1 MGMPHPKQYGRLG
14 ARTMLEHAIDALLAA
29 ERIERVLVVVAG
41 SDTAFQSLTLKVRVS
56 CSPIGGATRADS
68 VHNGVRELLL
78 THGAKTN
85 DWVLVHDAAR
95 PCLAGAELSRLI
107 ETLEN
112 DDVGG
117 LLALPVSDTLKK
129 QDESMRVEA
138 TVSREHLWRAV
149 TPQMFRIGALQAALS
164 DPKVRAAATDES
176 AAIEAGGGRPR
187 LVEAF
192 ATNIKVTRPEDWP
205 LAEAIL
211 RMQGR
216 LG

>member
-1 MGMPHPKQYGRLG
+1 MGLPHPKQYGRLG

-41 SDTAFQSLTLKVRVS
+41 SDTAFQSLTLKVRVT
-56 CSPIGGATRADS
+56 CSPIGGATRADT
-68 VHNGVRELLL
+68 VHNGLRELLG
-78 THGAKTN
+78 THGAKAQ

-95 PCLAGAELSRLI
+95 PCLAAAELSRLI
-107 ETLEN
+107 DTLEH

-117 LLALPVSDTLKK
+117 LLAVPLTDTVKK
-129 QDESMRVEA
+129 QDGAGRVEA
-138 TVSREHLWRAV
+138 TVPREHLWRAV
-149 TPQMFRIGALQAALS
+149 TPQMFRIGALLAALS
-164 DPKVRAAATDES
+164 DPRVRAAATDES
-176 AAIEAGGGRPR
+176 AAIEAGGQRPR

-211 RMQGR
+211 RLQGR